1 MFRHIYTFGIQLYSQ
16 IILMAS
22 FVGPKAKSW
31 IKGRQKQS
39 KDWHNQNFSEGE
51 WIWFH
56 AASLGEF
63 EQGRP
68 LMEAIK
74 TQHPRY
80 KILLTFFSPS
90 GYEVRKNYEFADQ
103 VAYLPADTPKNAK
116 AFVGLFN
123 LKAVFFIKY
132 EFWFNFMLAIHQKNI
147 PLYFIAAKFR
157 AKQHFFRWY
166 GGWARK
172 QLQLVTHFYVQDEL
186 SALLLKD
193 IDVPQTSVSGDTRFD
208 RVFQL
213 SQNALQLHVIECFKA
228 NRRLFVIGS
237 SWPEDEK
244 MLLPIIAELESDIA
258 VVIAPHDISSK
269 HIQNIEAKLKTS
281 FVRYSDFSDEKQV
294 KVLIIDNIGMLSS
307 IYKYADFAYIGGGF
321 GKSIHNIQEAV
332 TYGCPVIVGPQH
344 KRFSEAVDLIDLG
357 GVFAVSNANALFS
370 IVHRLIREND
380 FREKASEICR
390 SYVAKQIGATEKIM
404 LQLFPDH

>member
-1 MFRHIYTFGIQLYSQ
+1 MVRHIYTFGIQLYS
-16 IILMAS
+16 LLVLLAS
-22 FVGPKAKSW
+22 FFSSKAKSW

-39 KDWHNQNFSEGE
+39 KDWQNQNFSLGE

-74 TQHPRY
+74 TQYPKY

-103 VAYLPADTPKNAK
+103 VAYLPADTPQNAID
-116 AFVGLFN
+116 FIGLFN

-132 EFWFNFMLAIHQKNI
+132 EFWFNFMFAIHHKKI

-172 QLQLVTHFYVQDEL
+172 QLQLVNHFFVQDEL

-193 IDVPQTSVSGDTRFD
+193 IDVTQASVCGDTRFD

-213 SQNALQLHVIECFKA
+213 SQNALQLPVIEKFKA
-228 NRRLFVIGS
+228 NRRLFVMGS
-237 SWPEDEK
+237 TWPEDEK
-244 MLLPIIAELESDIA
+244 MLLPIIEELESNIA

-269 HIQNIEAKLKTS
+269 HIQSIEAKLKSS
-281 FVRYSDFSDEKQV
+281 FVRYSNFSEENQT
-294 KVLIIDNIGMLSS
+294 KVLIIDNIGILSS
-307 IYKYADFAYIGGGF
+307 IYAYADFAYVGGGF

-332 TYGCPVIVGPQH
+332 TYGCPVIVGPKYKH
-344 KRFSEAVDLIDLG
+344 FSEAVDLIDLG
-357 GVFAVSNANALFS
+357 GVFEVSNANMLFS
-370 IVHRLIREND
+370 LVSRLIRDND
-380 FREKASEICR
+380 FRQKAAEICR
-390 SYVAKQIGATEKIM
+390 LYVAKQIGATEKIM
-404 LQLFPDH
+404 QQLFPL